1 MPVFPVEI
9 YIESTKIK
17 VKLEAFNT
25 VPCEMS
31 PFIVNLLT
39 RASMEAKSLHSFI
52 NTFLLRKDLRWATWQ
67 ITMNMCTLWK
77 QTALDLLN

>member
-39 RASMEAKSLHSFI
+39 RASMEAKSPLLASNVSI
-52 NTFLLRKDLRWATWQ
+52 NRFRAVSDGLRF
-67 ITMNMCTLWK
+67 M
-77 QTALDLLN
+77 